1 MTYLKGSPRRIIKSW
16 YIGGGQEQKFRRCFA
31 ERLIFDKKKWFG
43 QMLFFQFQSI
53 IYRHAMRFHTE
64 NHLTVSLKIVQYLF
78 QIRGCSAHDKLSQK
92 RKIWDRECW
101 PARNRNDHRNITNE

>member
-1 MTYLKGSPRRIIKSW
+1 
-16 YIGGGQEQKFRRCFA
+16 
-31 ERLIFDKKKWFG
+31 
-43 QMLFFQFQSI
+43 MLFFQFQSI